1 MKKILTL
8 MLSIFLLQCASTK
21 ISELQNIY
29 KTDDYIFWDENRKL
43 AWEDFKGEPL
53 DTSENYGS
61 EIIIK
66 NPSTIERANLFSSFK
81 LTSICVFDKRHSWVN
96 KKVATPYL
104 LLYNQTIFDIYE
116 LYVRKLRKE
125 FSETDFGIDDY
136 SEKFHSIAEK
146 INSELIDT
154 VEEFRKE
161 SKIGKDENVITQWSI
176 KIKNELEE
184 LKQFEKES

>member
-1 MKKILTL
+1 

-21 ISELQNIY
+21 ISELHNIY

-53 DTSENYGS
+53 DTSENYSS

-96 KKVATPYL
+96 KKFVTPSL

-136 SEKFHSIAEK
+136 SEKFHRMAEK
-146 INSELIDT
+146 INGDLIDT
-154 VEEFRKE
+154 IEEFRKE

-184 LKQFEKES
+184 LKQFEKET